1 MSHDVDRAFGA
12 WSAGLHLHRNLFVV
26 SKGGYTRA
34 GCGFL
39 RRDEV
44 ALETGKAGCH
54 ARQPR
59 EGARA
64 RPLLI
69 QGVQV
74 SRADN
79 GYSSSGSL
87 GCELQRDDFAKG
99 KLIIGEATAPEVVP
113 GGRQIVCFGI
123 IMCSVYKFDQRLL

>member
-26 SKGGYTRA
+26 S
-34 GCGFL
+34 
-39 RRDEV
+39 
-44 ALETGKAGCH
+44 TGEAGCH
-54 ARQPR
+54 ARQPG

-74 SRADN
+74 SRADD

-113 GGRQIVCFGI
+113 SGRQIVCFGI
-123 IMCSVYKFDQRLL
+123 IMRSVYKFDQRLL